1 MKRATVVFLSV
12 SLLALSG
19 CDQVKKIEE
28 EGETGSGGA
37 VPAAVQQRLTES
49 CAIPGCHSGTVAP
62 DLSEAGGGAWV
73 SQSGAGGPFVTFGD
87 VDNSYLIE
95 KMFPAP
101 SSGSQMPIGAG
112 VLEPED
118 LAVIVGWVA
127 GVEFPDGDTATTDT
141 NASDTDDPTMASDT
155 DTDDTSSGPV
165 LCSIEVVAPDITS
178 PVVSGD
184 EAGVIPSAIGGALER
199 NCGCHY
205 TDQTSDPTLYFPYN
219 GGTQLQTLQ
228 NFTDNYAGANST
240 YMGSPAWQAVQDR
253 VVVQQNM
260 PTPVCEV
267 EGGGTMTAED
277 LALFEAWFEQG
288 APDGATFTPPA

>member
-1 MKRATVVFLSV
+1 MKRATLLTLSL
-12 SLLALSG
+12 SLLATGG

-28 EGETGSGGA
+28 EGDTGSGSA
-37 VPAAVQQRLTES
+37 VPAAVQQRLSES
-49 CAIPGCHSGTVAP
+49 CAIPGCHISGSVAP
-62 DLSEAGGGAWV
+62 DLSEASGGAWV
-73 SQSGAGGPFVTFGD
+73 SQAGAGGPFVTFGD
-87 VDNSYLIE
+87 VDNSYIIE
-95 KMFPAP
+95 KMFPSP
-101 SSGSQMPIGAG
+101 SSGSQMPLAPG

-141 NASDTDDPTMASDT
+141 NASDTEDPTMGT
-155 DTDDTSSGPV
+155 DTGDTGDELV
-165 LCSIEVVAPDITS
+165 LCSIEVVGPDVTS

-184 EAGVIPSAIGGALER
+184 EAGVIPSSIGGALER

-205 TDQTSDPTLYFPYN
+205 TDQTSDPTLYFPYA

-240 YMGSPAWQAVQDR
+240 YQGAPAWQAVQDR
-253 VVVQQNM
+253 VIVQQNM
-260 PTPVCEV
+260 PTAVCEV

-277 LALFEAWFEQG
+277 FALFEAWFEQSV
-288 APDGATFTPPA
+288 PDGASFTPPA